1 MNVQTPFGFELP
13 TRIEYGPNRA
23 GEIGRFLAELEADRV
38 LVISD
43 EGIRKAGLLKPILAG
58 IDSAGKERAV
68 FDRVSPNPRD
78 SELVEG
84 AEEARALGAEAL
96 VAVGGGSVLDCAKG
110 VSVLAR
116 QGGRPQ
122 DYQDRGAIS
131 PDVLPLIAFPTT
143 AGSGSEVTFS
153 AVITDT
159 QERNK
164 FTMKS
169 PLIAPRIALLDPLMT
184 RSMPSALTA
193 ATGMDALTHAV
204 EAYTA
209 KPAHVL
215 SDAVALGAVEL
226 ISEHLVSAVTR
237 GQDEEA
243 RASMLLGSV
252 IAGIAF
258 SHSDVGAVHCLAEAM
273 GGIYD
278 APHGAC
284 NAVIL
289 PEMMAWNRDA
299 CPERYAR
306 IAEAMGER
314 FEDVESG
321 AEAAVN
327 AVRALARRVG
337 LPGIR
342 ELGLERED
350 FAALARRSVLNGSN
364 GSNPRTMWEED
375 YLRVLERLWE
385 EGGSDGTRG

>member
-1 MNVQTPFGFELP
+1 MNVLTPFGFELP
-13 TRIEYGPNRA
+13 TRIEYGPDRA
-23 GEIGRFLAELEADRV
+23 LEIARFLAEFDADRV

-43 EGIRKAGLLKPILAG
+43 AGIRKNGLLGPILSG
-58 IDSAGKERAV
+58 IDGAGMDRTV
-68 FDRVSPNPRD
+68 FDQVSPNPRG
-78 SELVEG
+78 SELEEG
-84 AEEARALGAEAL
+84 AEAARAFGADAV

-110 VSVLAR
+110 ASVLAR

-122 DYQDRGAIS
+122 DYQGRNAIG
-131 PDVLPLIAFPTT
+131 PDVLPLIVLPTT

-169 PLIAPRIALLDPLMT
+169 PRIAPRIAVLDPLLT
-184 RSMPSALTA
+184 RSMPPQLTA

-204 EAYTA
+204 EAFTSR
-209 KPAHVL
+209 PAHVL
-215 SDAVALGAVEL
+215 SDAMALGAVEL
-226 ISEHLVSAVTR
+226 IATHLVPAVTR

-243 RASMLLGSV
+243 RAGMLLGSV
-252 IAGIAF
+252 MAGIAF
-258 SHSDVGAVHCLAEAM
+258 SHSDVAAVHCLAESM
-273 GGIYD
+273 GGLYD

-289 PEMMAWNRDA
+289 PEMMAWNRGA

-314 FEDVESG
+314 FKGVESG
-321 AEAAVN
+321 AQAAVS

-350 FAALARRSVLNGSN
+350 FEDLARRSVLNGSN
-364 GSNPRTMWEED
+364 GSNPRTMSEED
-375 YLRVLERLWE
+375 YLQVLERLWE
-385 EGGSDGTRG
+385 TDGTD